1 MNKYI
6 MFMIMA
12 LFMVLMTFIAEGID
26 ESTTSNLSDIAIST
40 DTPGGLNFLG
50 QVWAY
55 FGVFFKMMTFQI
67 EGIPAVF
74 NLFVFLPITFGLV
87 YIVVDTIRGNG

>member
-1 MNKYI
+1 

-12 LFMVLMTFIAEGID
+12 LFMILMTFIAESID
-26 ESTTSNLSDIAIST
+26 ASTSENLSNVAIST
-40 DTPGGLNFLG
+40 DTPGVLNFLG

-55 FGVFFKMMTFQI
+55 LGIFFKMMSFQI
-67 EGIPAVF
+67 EGIPAIF
-74 NLFVFLPITFGLV
+74 NLFVFYPLTFGML

>member
-6 MFMIMA
+6 MFMLMA
-12 LFMVLMTFIAEGID
+12 LFMILMTFIAESID
-26 ESTTSNLSDIAIST
+26 ASTTENLADISLST
-40 DTPGGLNFLG
+40 ETPGLLNFLG

-55 FGVFFKMMTFQI
+55 LGVFFRMMTFQI
-67 EGIPAVF
+67 DGIPAVF
-74 NLFVFLPITFGLV
+74 NLFVFLPITFGML

>member
-6 MFMIMA
+6 MFMLMA
-12 LFMVLMTFIAEGID
+12 LFMVLMTFIAQGID
-26 ESTTSNLSDIAIST
+26 TTTTESLSDIAINT

-55 FGVFFKMMTFQI
+55 IGVFFKMMTFQI

-74 NLFVFLPITFGLV
+74 NLFVFLPITFGML